1 MVVSW
6 WLVGSL
12 FIFLLFGSS
21 LFSVQT
27 CTNVSRKVILCPFSV
42 QAGSLPT
49 GNWWRLDTHA
59 DLQRTCKQGEIS
71 PRMPRPRWTADA
83 RAAGCSRAAD
93 SRAADG
99 GGRGATALPAR
110 GHLGSAGRLA
120 PPMSGDGGHAGR
132 VTLPASGDGGGRGA
146 TALPRRQSVVAER
159 AGTAAC
165 AARPPSRRGG

>member
-12 FIFLLFGSS
+12 FIFILFGSS

-27 CTNVSRKVILCPFSV
+27 CTYVSRKVILCPFSV
-42 QAGSLPT
+42 QAGLLPT

-59 DLQRTCKQGEIS
+59 DLQRTCKQVEIS

-83 RAAGCSRAAD
+83 RAADVGV
-93 SRAADG
+93 
-99 GGRGATALPAR
+99 RGAPALPAR

-132 VTLPASGDGGGRGA
+132 VPLPAGGDGGGRGA
-146 TALPRRQSVVAER
+146 TALPRRQSVAAES

-165 AARPPSRRGG
+165 AARPPYRGGG